1 MESPMAK
8 RKKVE
13 PVDELEQVYEDL
25 MAEVYDIL
33 MEAYDKVG
41 VAVKDAIEQATDAEL
56 GEDLDIDLDDDTDD
70 DVDY

>member
-1 MESPMAK
+1 MAK
-8 RKKVE
+8 RKKPVE

-41 VAVKDAIEQATDAEL
+41 VAVSGTIEKISDQEL
-56 GEDLDIDLDDDTDD
+56 GEDVEYIDPDDDE